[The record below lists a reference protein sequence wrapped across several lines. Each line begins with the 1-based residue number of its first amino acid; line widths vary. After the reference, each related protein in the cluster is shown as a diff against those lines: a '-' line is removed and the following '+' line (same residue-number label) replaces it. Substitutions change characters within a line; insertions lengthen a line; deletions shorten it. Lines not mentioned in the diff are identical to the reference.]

1 MQRLG
6 PSLKISA
13 LQSKSRAFY
22 TTWPYRRSKSIVG
35 GAERYLMADTL
46 QAQPQRDIRLHITAR
61 SHGQDANV
69 HVFHCSHGQEMVS
82 P

>member
-1 MQRLG
+1 
-6 PSLKISA
+6 
-13 LQSKSRAFY
+13 
-22 TTWPYRRSKSIVG
+22 
-35 GAERYLMADTL
+35 MADTL